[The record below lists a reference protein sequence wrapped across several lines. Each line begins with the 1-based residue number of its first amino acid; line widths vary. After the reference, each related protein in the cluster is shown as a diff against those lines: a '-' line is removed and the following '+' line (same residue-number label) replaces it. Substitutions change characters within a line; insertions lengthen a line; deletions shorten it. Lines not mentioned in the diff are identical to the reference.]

1 MECKN
6 CGEILHGVYCSVCG
20 QKLITK
26 RITLRNIFQ
35 DVLAI
40 FTNVEKGFLYT
51 FIMLLKNPGEVVHR
65 YISGSTVR
73 YFPPLRYLV
82 LWIAISVAI
91 SLFFGVFD
99 QQQGMMQDYTMLS
112 EEPEVLDM
120 QLELQQKIQN
130 EIRKYLNVLPLLILP
145 FMGLTS
151 YWLFRRRGQNYA
163 EHLVLNA
170 FAYGQTTAIS
180 IIFTLFVI
188 ISPTL
193 LPFLF
198 FAGLLL
204 TILYYTHLYHGFYE
218 LSWVGAAVKALL
230 TTVLGY
236 ALFIIFSGLIGM
248 VIGIFIALKMKAG
261 SS

>member
-1 MECKN
+1 
-6 CGEILHGVYCSVCG
+6 
-20 QKLITK
+20 
-26 RITLRNIFQ
+26 
-35 DVLAI
+35 
-40 FTNVEKGFLYT
+40 
-51 FIMLLKNPGEVVHR
+51 
-65 YISGSTVR
+65 
-73 YFPPLRYLV
+73 
-82 LWIAISVAI
+82 
-91 SLFFGVFD
+91 
-99 QQQGMMQDYTMLS
+99 MQDYTMLS

-180 IIFTLFVI
+180 IVFTLFVI

-204 TILYYTHLYHGFYE
+204 TILYYTHLYHDFYE
-218 LSWVGAAVKALL
+218 LSWAGAAGKAVL